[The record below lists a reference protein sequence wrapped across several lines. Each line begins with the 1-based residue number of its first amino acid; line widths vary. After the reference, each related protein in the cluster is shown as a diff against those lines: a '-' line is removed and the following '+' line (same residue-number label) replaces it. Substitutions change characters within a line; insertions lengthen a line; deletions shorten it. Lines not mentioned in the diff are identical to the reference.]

1 MVGPAGLIATEFCA
15 PDLQA
20 ALNDWLRW
28 LRSEKR
34 VSPHTLAAYQRDVAR
49 FLGFLFEHRGDRPS
63 LADIA
68 GLKVGDFRGYLAAR
82 QRDGLAASSRA
93 RGLSAVKS
101 LLRYL
106 DRNDLAENSTL
117 DSMHR
122 PKVPKSLPRPL
133 TVPDAVRAVEEVET
147 LSEEP
152 WVQARDAAVLSLLYG
167 CGLRISEALSLN
179 RRDVPNDGSLR
190 IVGKGNK
197 ERLVPVLPV
206 VGEAIKA
213 YLQLCPFA
221 GGADDPLFYGV
232 RGKRLGSRAV
242 QARMQT
248 LRSALG
254 LPATATPHALRHSF
268 ATHLLG
274 GSGDLRTIQ
283 ELLGHASLS
292 TTQRYTQVDEARLLE
307 VYRKTHPKAVK
318 RSR

>member
-1 MVGPAGLIATEFCA
+1 MAGSAGLIATEFLA

-20 ALNDWLRW
+20 ALDDWLRW

-34 VSPHTLAAYQRDVAR
+34 VSQHTLSAYQRDVMG
-49 FLGFLFEHRGDRPS
+49 FLGFLFQHHDARPS
-63 LADIA
+63 LATIA
-68 GLKVGDFRGYLAAR
+68 GLKVTDFRAYLAAR
-82 QRDGLAASSRA
+82 QREGLAASSRA

-106 DRNDLAENSTL
+106 DRNDLAENAAL
-117 DSMHR
+117 DSMRR
-122 PKVPKSLPRPL
+122 PKVPKTLPRPL

-147 LSEEP
+147 LAEEP
-152 WVQARDAAVLSLLYG
+152 WVQARDAAVLALLYG

-179 RRDVPNDGSLR
+179 RGDVPNDGSLR

-206 VGEAIKA
+206 VREAIDA
-213 YLQLCPFA
+213 YLKLCPFA
-221 GGADDPLFYGV
+221 GEADAPLFYGV
-232 RGKRLGSRAV
+232 RGRRLGPRAI

-254 LPATATPHALRHSF
+254 LPASATPHALRHSF

-292 TTQRYTQVDEARLLE
+292 TTQRYTDVDEARLLD
-307 VYRKTHPKAVK
+307 VYRKTHPKAV
-318 RSR
+318 RNG